1 MAAGDNESYVDDT
14 WTQVAD
20 DSTWI
25 LSSAFM
31 ILTMQTGFALLE
43 SGFSAPKNVTNVSMK
58 NVVDVIVGGIG
69 FWICGYAFAFG
80 EGNSFMGM
88 TGFLLEPG
96 HTAIA
101 GQEYASFLFHFAF
114 CSTAVTIVSGGIAGR
129 MKFQCYSV
137 FAFFFA
143 IFYGFS
149 AHWVWG
155 PDGFL
160 GTLGFYDFAG
170 CGPVHLFGGTGAL
183 VGAYLLGPRIGR
195 FNEDGSRGTI
205 LPVYNT
211 LLVSRGFLTIWW
223 GWIGFNCGSTFGS
236 QGIKGTV
243 ACRVGAVTVVSAC
256 GGGLVTLVKVLYPE
270 QIMKAYFEKTD
281 DDILSTGRRQTVT
294 ERAIGLLRIDSTSIR
309 VEDIANSVL
318 SALVAITGGCSC
330 VNVRA
335 SFIIG
340 LFSPVVTSYCQGLL
354 ERFRIDDPVGA
365 VGVHGAGGI
374 YGLLCI
380 ALFADPSL
388 PGAKEYMPNLEL
400 GLFLGGP
407 FKSFGVQLA
416 GVVTILAWGLATSFA
431 IFHFT
436 AQIYN
441 GNRVSQQIE
450 MEGLDAH
457 EHDYDL
463 LISKEKIL
471 VGATAIANAVEE
483 KYKKQRDADKD
494 IEAQQAE
501 HLELRAIYQ
510 EKDEVSA
517 NDQSNPMPSSIA
529 NDEKD
534 EGKSS
539 RDTVSPIHA
548 RKSLGIPSVIGNRK
562 TSILVHDS
570 SSSPNQIADE
580 RNDGSKGSH
589 FM

>member
-1 MAAGDNESYVDDT
+1 M
-14 WTQVAD
+14 
-20 DSTWI
+20 
-25 LSSAFM
+25 
-31 ILTMQTGFALLE
+31 
-43 SGFSAPKNVTNVSMK
+43 
-58 NVVDVIVGGIG
+58 
-69 FWICGYAFAFG
+69 
-80 EGNSFMGM
+80 
-88 TGFLLEPG
+88 
-96 HTAIA
+96 
-101 GQEYASFLFHFAF
+101 
-114 CSTAVTIVSGGIAGR
+114 
-129 MKFQCYSV
+129 
-137 FAFFFA
+137 
-143 IFYGFS
+143 
-149 AHWVWG
+149 
-155 PDGFL
+155 
-160 GTLGFYDFAG
+160 
-170 CGPVHLFGGTGAL
+170 
-183 VGAYLLGPRIGR
+183 
-195 FNEDGSRGTI
+195 
-205 LPVYNT
+205 
-211 LLVSRGFLTIWW
+211 
-223 GWIGFNCGSTFGS
+223 
-236 QGIKGTV
+236 
-243 ACRVGAVTVVSAC
+243 GAVTVVSAC

-340 LFSPVVTSYCQGLL
+340 LFAPVVTSYCQGLL

-483 KYKKQRDADKD
+483 KYKK
-494 IEAQQAE
+494 
-501 HLELRAIYQ
+501 
-510 EKDEVSA
+510 
-517 NDQSNPMPSSIA
+517 
-529 NDEKD
+529 
-534 EGKSS
+534 
-539 RDTVSPIHA
+539 HA
-548 RKSLGIPSVIGNRK
+548 
-562 TSILVHDS
+562 
-570 SSSPNQIADE
+570 
-580 RNDGSKGSH
+580 
-589 FM
+589 